1 MKKLI
6 FPAIKLSNPVK
17 RFNPAKPYNPAL
29 PANRVSIPTTGLHH
43 QRGVALITVMLIFAI
58 AAALAARMMT
68 NGAVQVEQASVY
80 LQQQRVTTY
89 AQGVESYVIALLK
102 EDWDKDSRQEAAA
115 FDHPQD
121 SWAQLKRFPLDE
133 FENEASGESEGEILL
148 RVEPLNGFFNLGNI
162 INDKGEIDPTQVR
175 IFKQILVNHQVPTQM
190 VDLTIDWMD
199 LDNTTNSLLGAED
212 NNYLLK
218 SPAYRTAD
226 QRMVNLSEWALLE
239 NSEITP
245 DVQAK
250 LEQDITIL
258 PEVTKVNVNWAKPE
272 ILALVT
278 QSSPGQAEQWVVGR
292 EFTPITNVKEF
303 LTKNNL
309 DEKLESLLTT
319 RSQYFRI
326 RIRVNISGQ
335 LAYITSIVHRQ
346 QADGSITVLQ
356 RNYLPFNKAI
366 LKLEEE
372 QS

>member
-6 FPAIKLSNPVK
+6 L
-17 RFNPAKPYNPAL
+17 PAL
-29 PANRVSIPTTGLHH
+29 KPSNVVKPADAVAYALSGLHR
-43 QRGVALITVMLIFAI
+43 QQGVALISVMLIFAI
-58 AAALAARMMT
+58 AAALAARMMI

-80 LQQQRVTTY
+80 LQQQRVMTY

-102 EDWDKDSRQEAAA
+102 DDWDKDNQQGPAA

-148 RVEPLNGFFNLGNI
+148 RAEPLNGLFNLGNI
-162 INDKGEIDPTQVR
+162 INDKGEIDPAQVN
-175 IFKQILVNHQVPTQM
+175 IFRQILVNQQIPTE
-190 VDLTIDWMD
+190 VADLTIDWMD
-199 LDNTTNSLLGAED
+199 TDNTTNSLLGAED

-226 QRMVNLSEWALLE
+226 QRMVNLSELALLDKVE
-239 NSEITP
+239 VTP
-245 DVQAK
+245 ELQAK
-250 LEQDITIL
+250 LEQDMVVL
-258 PEVTKVNVNWAKPE
+258 PTVTKVNLNWAKPE

-278 QSSPGQAEQWVVGR
+278 KSSPGQAEQWLVGL

-309 DEKLESLLTT
+309 DEKLESVLTT
-319 RSQYFRI
+319 RSEYFRI

-346 QADGSITVLQ
+346 QDDGSIMVLQ
-356 RNYLPFNKAI
+356 RNFLPFNKAI